1 MFGMR
6 QATVVRRACSSVKT
20 GREEKRRK
28 IPSNRDL
35 RAGTFF
41 PLLPGF
47 MFLKSFLPQLNFMK
61 PLGTCW
67 IVYGI
72 IRVCI
77 GVALVVFM
85 PTATVMFGAL
95 LGRVPNPYWL
105 MDLFHFMYALAI
117 VVSMVC
123 GLLGIAGG
131 LALMR
136 NGRAGRGLLIVASLL
151 ALPGVPFG
159 IALGVYT

>member
-1 MFGMR
+1 
-6 QATVVRRACSSVKT
+6 
-20 GREEKRRK
+20 
-28 IPSNRDL
+28 
-35 RAGTFF
+35 
-41 PLLPGF
+41 
-47 MFLKSFLPQLNFMK
+47 MK
-61 PLGTCW
+61 PLGACW

-117 VVSMVC
+117 VVSIVC

-131 LALMR
+131 VAGMG
-136 NGRAGRGLLIVASLL
+136 NGRAGRGALIIGRLL
-151 ALPGVPFG
+151 ALVEKSFWSL
-159 IALGVYT
+159 LGGFFLVVFFSVRRPAGGFVR

>member
-1 MFGMR
+1 
-6 QATVVRRACSSVKT
+6 
-20 GREEKRRK
+20 
-28 IPSNRDL
+28 
-35 RAGTFF
+35 
-41 PLLPGF
+41 
-47 MFLKSFLPQLNFMK
+47 MK
-61 PLGTCW
+61 PLGACW

-72 IRVCI
+72 IRVGM

-117 VVSMVC
+117 VVSIVC

-131 LALMR
+131 IASMG
-136 NGRAGRGLLIVASLL
+136 NGRAGRALLIVASLL
-151 ALPGVPFG
+151 ALSEMPLG
-159 IALGVYT
+159 IALGVYTLIVLLPVRRAESA

>member
-1 MFGMR
+1 
-6 QATVVRRACSSVKT
+6 
-20 GREEKRRK
+20 
-28 IPSNRDL
+28 
-35 RAGTFF
+35 
-41 PLLPGF
+41 
-47 MFLKSFLPQLNFMK
+47 MK
-61 PLGTCW
+61 PLGACW

-117 VVSMVC
+117 VVSIVC

-131 LALMR
+131 LAIMR

-159 IALGVYT
+159 IALGVYTLIVLLPTRRAESA